1 MFGTRPIY
9 TDFNGASWV
18 FMQPYLGL
26 PWTDSHHLG
35 GGGGGA
41 VDVFHHAP
49 PIYGVQNAEMKKKL
63 LFFCDV
69 IASVLYNAKKS
80 CLKAYDRQPCNRI
93 KA

>member
-1 MFGTRPIY
+1 MGIHAAISRTPMNRFPP
-9 TDFNGASWV
+9 F
-18 FMQPYLGL
+18 FF
-26 PWTDSHHLG
+26 
-35 GGGGGA
+35 GGGA

-49 PIYGVQNAEMKKKL
+49 PIYGVQNAEMKKKK
-63 LFFCDV
+63 FFCDV

>member
-1 MFGTRPIY
+1 MFGTKPIY

-18 FMQPYLGL
+18 FMRPYLGL
-26 PWTDSHHLG
+26 PWTDSHHFFW
-35 GGGGGA
+35 GGGA

-49 PIYGVQNAEMKKKL
+49 PIYGVQNAEMKKKN
-63 LFFCDV
+63 CDV